1 MIFRKMKVSVVI
13 LSWNAEHLLRQFLPS
28 VVRHSQGED
37 VEVVVAD
44 NGSTDGS
51 IALVREQFPS
61 VRVVALDK
69 NYGFAEGYNRALA
82 QVDAEYAVLL
92 NDDVEVGEGWLKPLV
107 RFMDSHPDY
116 AACQPKLLSQR
127 EPTRF
132 EYAGACG
139 GFLDRYGYP
148 FCRGRI
154 FNTVETDHGQYD
166 AELKNEELGI
176 RNSAND
182 TLPNPLAPIPNSS
195 FLIPNSNSLLWAT
208 GAALFVRMDDFRAA
222 GGLDG
227 RFFAHME
234 EVDLCWRLRCR
245 GRRITCVTESV
256 VWHVGGAS
264 LQAGSPLKTFLNFR
278 NNLLML
284 YKNLPPAEL
293 HHVMRIRGV
302 LDVVAALSFL
312 AKGEGRNFLAVF
324 RARRAFRRLKPDFVA
339 SREENIAAA
348 TAAGNPSLYVPER
361 YPYSILVQYH
371 LRHKHTFNQL
381 PRP

>member
-1 MIFRKMKVSVVI
+1 MMNVSVVI
-13 LSWNAEHLLRQFLPS
+13 LNWNAEHLLRQFLPS
-28 VVRHSQGED
+28 VVRHSQGEG

-51 IALVREQFPS
+51 LALLAAEFPS
-61 VRVVALDK
+61 VRVVALDR

-92 NDDVEVGEGWLKPLV
+92 NDDVEVSPGWLTPLV

-116 AACQPKLLSQR
+116 AACQPKLMSWKER
-127 EPTRF
+127 DRF

-154 FNTVETDHGQYD
+154 FNTLETDKGQYD
-166 AELKNEELGI
+166 GELKNEELGI
-176 RNSAND
+176 RNSANGN
-182 TLPNPLAPIPNSS
+182 TPNPSPLTPN
-195 FLIPNSNSLLWAT
+195 PNPNPTDVLWAT
-208 GAALFVRMDDFRAA
+208 GACLFIRMADYRAA

-245 GRRITCVTESV
+245 GRRLACVTDSI

-264 LQAGSPLKTFLNFR
+264 LQAGSPRKTFLNFR

-293 HHVMRIRGV
+293 RHVMRVRGV

-312 AKGEGRNFLAVF
+312 VKGEGRNFLAVF

-339 SREENIAAA
+339 SRQENIAAA

-361 YPYSILVQYH
+361 YRHSILVQYH
-371 LRHKHTFNQL
+371 LRRKHTFNQL
-381 PRP
+381 PHL